1 MADFDVRE
9 DALRALGAA
18 VKRVSMSKEM
28 IGWDLIA
35 LEAIVDEEGVERR
48 APDSDDESEDERPA
62 VLL

>member
-28 IGWDLIA
+28 IGWDLA
-35 LEAIVDEEGVERR
+35 TLEVIVNEEGADGR
-48 APDSDDESEDERPA
+48 APDSDDESEDERA
-62 VLL
+62 AELL

>member
-1 MADFDVRE
+1 MSDLDDRE
-9 DALRALGAA
+9 DTLRALGSA

-35 LEAIVDEEGVERR
+35 LEAIVDEEGVEGR
-48 APDSDDESEDERPA
+48 APDSDDESDDERPA